1 MNPKHLVFPLLWAA
15 VAARGQVAPAPDEE
29 RDPTQASP
37 RLKAAL
43 RDDAT
48 GTPDLSIAGMVVGV
62 GRNAGAVALRA
73 QEGRTYLVRPP
84 ETFTVATEAGLARL
98 QLKRISPEGVEI
110 QVPDSGESL
119 LLPGPRLANATGAE
133 SEADVAYAEFREL
146 PLLEALRL
154 LSDQTGRNFAAS
166 AEANKIPVNVFLRD
180 VTAEAVVE
188 EICKGHHLWFRRD
201 DRSGILRIMTVAEF
215 EKDLTGFREEQ
226 TEVFTLKYPN
236 VTEIGVA
243 IADLFGDRVQLSLG
257 GEEADD
263 DMRRDLEGR
272 FDRYDVLAQRTQSA
286 GMMQGQ
292 GTNILGANVN
302 GFYGNGA
309 GLLGFAGTGG
319 IGGTSRIGGDWD
331 NGGRFGRDRR
341 YQRAQEDAVIDDDGF
356 RPLTSDQAQRVDQ
369 ALLEGDARA
378 KAGTVEDLRKKP
390 ATIFVTGSRR
400 NNLLVVRTADQ
411 RSLADIRD
419 LVRRMDVPTSLVLLE
434 VQIVSI
440 ELGNDFRSAFDYH
453 FNDGE
458 TAIGFSREGI
468 PRLPEDG
475 EMVTDGPNPSDMT
488 FVVVNDNFRARI
500 QLFEQKNRVKSL
512 ATPTLLTANNEVSR
526 LFLGEERP
534 LVRGISSQTI
544 ITDNNVATT
553 PNTTTE
559 FRPVGNTLLITPNI
573 NSDRTV
579 TLRLVQE
586 HSFINPDG
594 ASIPVVTTTENS
606 SSVQDVK
613 VDVVATRSISGTFV
627 AKDGMSV
634 AAGGL
639 IEDVDSTRRGQVP
652 LLGNIPWVG
661 VLFRRDEITKSR
673 RELVIVIKPH
683 VLSTPA
689 DGERISENVLR
700 QLAPSSVERLEES
713 GLLTGAELFPDD
725 SRPAAKAPAARTSPV
740 KASQTNG
747 QKNTRNSNR

>member
-1 MNPKHLVFPLLWAA
+1 MNHSYISALLICATIGVHA
-15 VAARGQVAPAPDEE
+15 QVGPVGDDEK
-29 RDPTQASP
+29 DPTLPSP
-37 RLKAAL
+37 RLRAAL
-43 RDDAT
+43 RET
-48 GTPDLSIAGMVVGV
+48 GGGLPDLSVAGMVVGV
-62 GRNAGAVALRA
+62 GKNAGAVALRA
-73 QEGRTYLVRPP
+73 EGGRTQLVRPP
-84 ETFTVATEAGLARL
+84 ESFTVASEGGSVRL
-98 QLKRISPEGVEI
+98 QLTRISAEGVEI
-110 QVPDSGESL
+110 LAAESGETIQ
-119 LLPGPRLANATGAE
+119 LPGPRLTGGAGE
-133 SEADVAYAEFREL
+133 GNDVDVAYAEFREL
-146 PLLEALRL
+146 PLIDALRL

-166 AEANKIPVNVFLRD
+166 AEANKIPVNVFLRE
-180 VTAEAVVE
+180 VSAEAVVE

-201 DRSGILRIMTVAEF
+201 ERSGILRIMTVAEF

-243 IADLFGDRVQLSLG
+243 IADLFGDRVQFSLG

-272 FDRYDVLAQRTQSA
+272 FDRYDVLAQRTQNA

-292 GTNILGANVN
+292 STNILGANVN

-319 IGGTSRIGGDWD
+319 MGGIGGTSRFGGDWD
-331 NGGRFGRDRR
+331 NGSSRIGRDRHSPR
-341 YQRAQEDAVIDDDGF
+341 DQDGASIAGDDGF
-356 RPLTSDQAQRVDQ
+356 RPLTSEQAQRVDQ
-369 ALLEGDARA
+369 ALLAGGAGA
-378 KAGTVEDLRKKP
+378 KAGSVEDLRSKP

-400 NNLLVVRTADQ
+400 NNLLVVRTADE

-453 FNDGE
+453 FNDGQ

-475 EMVTDGPNPSDMT
+475 EMLTDGPNPSDMT

-500 QLFEQKNRVKSL
+500 QFFEQKNRVKTL

-639 IEDVDSTRRGQVP
+639 IEDIDSTKRGQVP
-652 LLGNIPWVG
+652 LLGDIPWLG
-661 VLFRRDEITKSR
+661 VIFRRDEIVKSR

-689 DGERISENVLR
+689 DGERISEAVLQ
-700 QLAPSSVERLEES
+700 QLAPASVEQLAES
-713 GLLTGAELFPDD
+713 GLLPGASLFPDD
-725 SRPAAKAPAARTSPV
+725 PPPADKAPAPTNRKSPG
-740 KASQTNG
+740 KS
-747 QKNTRNSNR
+747 RR